1 VDIVADREYISVLER
16 DMSNPAYRKKLEKQ
30 QALQGVY
37 PEEFLLGGGSKTAK
51 DILGELKRQPPPLKI
66 PKIGERV
73 KEPIPP
79 SHPAWKNVADP
90 SPEDLARAKAQKDR
104 KQKIKNLK
112 MFQGAQRDAVTT
124 SFDRMARERL
134 VRPVVEGQQT
144 AVEPQS
150 ILSPEESNSY
160 KKGGKVSASKRAD
173 GCCQRGKTRGK
184 MI

>member
-1 VDIVADREYISVLER
+1 MADREYISVLER
-16 DMSNPAYRKKLEKQ
+16 DMSNPAYRKQLERQ
-30 QALQGVY
+30 QALEGVY
-37 PEEFLLGGGSKTAK
+37 PEEFVLGGGSKTAK
-51 DILGELKRQPPPLKI
+51 EILNELKTQPRRPLKT

-73 KEPIPP
+73 QEPIPP
-79 SHPAWKNVADP
+79 SHPAWKNVAAP

-104 KQKIKNLK
+104 KQEIKNLK
-112 MFQGAQRDAVTT
+112 MFQEGQRDAVTT
-124 SFDRMARERL
+124 AFDRMARERL
-134 VRPVVEGQQT
+134 MRPVVEGQQT

-184 MI
+184 MV